1 MKSRFVAALF
11 ACCLVAAPLV
21 AARAQGLYSPA
32 SPVNTSNPYA
42 GVSLPRPAPARQS
55 AVPGDASLAGPSGIA
70 GFPAGQQ
77 VMTSEPVDPN
87 HKLGRGDALSYQ
99 VAEDREPDKVA
110 TLYVSDDGEVDLPL
124 GGRVKA
130 AGKTTDQ
137 LRADIKSMLER
148 EYYYHAT
155 INLGLSRVAA
165 RASRGRV
172 YVTGAVKSVGFLEL
186 PVDTVLTASQAIYQ
200 MGGPVDFS
208 NLKRTRVMRKGGPP
222 KGIPVNVPAIEKGE
236 FDKDVVL
243 QPDDHVIVPEA
254 SVGIRF

>member
-1 MKSRFVAALF
+1 ML
-11 ACCLVAAPLV
+11 PLV
-21 AARAQGLYSPA
+21 AASAQGLYSPA
-32 SPVNTSNPYA
+32 SPVNTSSPYA
-42 GVSLPRPAPARQS
+42 GVSLPRPAPARPPQ
-55 AVPGDASLAGPSGIA
+55 GDAALAGLA
-70 GFPAGQQ
+70 GGTGYAPGSQ
-77 VMTSEPVDPN
+77 VMTSEAIDPN
-87 HKLGRGDALSYQ
+87 HKLGRYDQLSFQ
-99 VAEDREPDKVA
+99 VAEDREPEKIA
-110 TLYVSDDGEVDLPL
+110 QLFVSGDGFVDLPL
-124 GGRVKA
+124 GGRIKA

-137 LRADIKSMLER
+137 LRADIKGMLER

-155 INLGLSRVAA
+155 INMGLTRVAP

-172 YVTGAVKSVGFLEL
+172 YVTGAVKTVGSIEL
-186 PVDTVLTASQAIYQ
+186 PVDTVVTASQAIYQ

-254 SVGIRF
+254 SVGLRF